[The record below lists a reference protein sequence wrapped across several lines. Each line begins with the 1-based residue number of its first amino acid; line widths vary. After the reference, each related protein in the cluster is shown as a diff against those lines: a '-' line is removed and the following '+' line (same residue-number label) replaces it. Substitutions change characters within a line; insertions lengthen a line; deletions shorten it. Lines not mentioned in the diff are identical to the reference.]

1 MDVFT
6 GFSFGKMAAH
16 GGKSIDLRL
25 TTIQDDDTLARML
38 AAREGEIGANCPRDT
53 KHRGGVAY
61 PGPGNEPVKSS
72 VSQGIRFASL
82 TSANFCCVACVSLK

>member
-53 KHRGGVAY
+53 K
-61 PGPGNEPVKSS
+61 
-72 VSQGIRFASL
+72 
-82 TSANFCCVACVSLK
+82 